1 MFKKNKLTINNK
13 IFEEYKLVYGIRW
26 NHIKVRYTY
35 TYRDI
40 SMQFQQKNIVDFDW
54 LKFNQSK
61 ATWIEHR

>member
-1 MFKKNKLTINNK
+1 MFKKNKLTIKNK
-13 IFEEYKLVYGIRW
+13 ILEVYKLVYSIRW

-54 LKFNQSK
+54 LNFNQSK

>member
-1 MFKKNKLTINNK
+1 MFKKNKLTIKDK
-13 IFEEYKLVYGIRW
+13 ILEVYKLVYGIRW

-54 LKFNQSK
+54 LNFNQSK